1 MVRTMSDAIDY
12 PKIDAAAPVKPGTY
26 AAAWK
31 PVQEAVRQR
40 IVMAPLDPLP
50 RYVCG
55 ADCAFGDGKFNK
67 NAKKLIYAVA
77 LVWDRVEARVV
88 EQAELVRP
96 LEAPYIP
103 TFLSFREGPTLEEVI
118 GKLKHEFGVITF
130 DGQGMAHPR
139 RCGVASHVGV
149 RLNVPSVGIAK
160 SVLCGDHGDLADTA
174 GATAEMIHKGETI
187 GVALRTRDRVK
198 PVYVSIGHRV
208 DLDSAVK
215 LARACV
221 TRYRIPE
228 PTRLADIEVAKLK
241 ARS

>member
-1 MVRTMSDAIDY
+1 MLEAIDY
-12 PKIDAAAPVKPGTY
+12 PRIDTAAPVKPGTY

-40 IVMAPLDPLP
+40 IVIAPLDPLP
-50 RYVCG
+50 RFVCG
-55 ADCAFGDGKFNK
+55 ADCAFGDGRFAK
-67 NAKKLIYAVA
+67 NSKRLIYAVA
-77 LVWDRVEARVV
+77 LVWDRVEQRVV

-96 LEAPYIP
+96 LDAPYIP
-103 TFLSFREGPTLEEVI
+103 TFLSFREGPALEEVI
-118 GKLKHEFGVITF
+118 GKLTHPFGVITF

-149 RLNVPSVGIAK
+149 RLDVPSVGIAK
-160 SVLCGDHGDLADTA
+160 SVLCGEHGELPDAA
-174 GATAEMIHKGETI
+174 GATAEMIHKGEII
-187 GVALRTRDRVK
+187 GIALRTRERVK
-198 PVYVSIGHRV
+198 PIYVSVGHRT
-208 DLDSAVK
+208 DLGSAVK
-215 LARACV
+215 LALACV